1 MVMSSLMFDG
11 LKSVDRV
18 QSEKRLAR
26 CLSGT
31 NRDVFFPVRKSCFV
45 FKMKLIH
52 FVGRRIP
59 KKWLNIGDIYLYYP
73 PKSGLWIGCG
83 RLGKRVNFGI
93 GVPGRLQKGWIKQ
106 YQGLWLSD
114 FQSWFSTHLL
124 HQIAKSKALILIA
137 QTCFLS
143 PSHLP
148 DCSTSFLHLAW
159 TDSSPPAFSISATA
173 CMTGLR
179 AILDTRTI
187 TATHTASPPMIA
199 RSCR

>member
-1 MVMSSLMFDG
+1 MPTVSSKIIVILLMVMSSLMFDG

-83 RLGKRVNFGI
+83 RLTISLLSSFAYFGI
-93 GVPGRLQKGWIKQ
+93 PCVTTCIGEQKTVVSIISQ
-106 YQGLWLSD
+106 D
-114 FQSWFSTHLL
+114 N
-124 HQIAKSKALILIA
+124 LII
-137 QTCFLS
+137 
-143 PSHLP
+143 
-148 DCSTSFLHLAW
+148 
-159 TDSSPPAFSISATA
+159 
-173 CMTGLR
+173 
-179 AILDTRTI
+179 TRRI
-187 TATHTASPPMIA
+187 FM
-199 RSCR
+199 